1 MTPRPSSRPAIMDAA
16 LSCFAQNGY
25 DATRIRDIAQAA
37 GVSEGALYRHFP
49 SKEDM
54 ARELHLQAM
63 SLFGEEL
70 IAAARGDEPV
80 ESLRR
85 IAARVL
91 ALYRERPAAFVF
103 ALVQAP
109 PSALASMPA
118 DDLPIDIIA
127 GIIERARTQGTARDG
142 DARVLAACYLGCLLQ
157 PIALSLSAPGC
168 VHDVLADDSADATI
182 IEAALGAVG
191 MA

>member
-1 MTPRPSSRPAIMDAA
+1 MTPRPSSRAAIMDAA
-16 LSCFAQNGY
+16 LSCFAQSGY

-37 GVSEGALYRHFP
+37 GVSEGALYRHFA
-49 SKEDM
+49 SKEEL

-70 IAAARGDEPV
+70 VTAAQGGAPV

-85 IAARVL
+85 MAARVL

-109 PSALASMPA
+109 PAALASMPA
-118 DDLPIDIIA
+118 ENLPIDIIT
-127 GIIERARTQGTARDG
+127 GVIERVRAEGRGHSGST
-142 DARVLAACYLGCLLQ
+142 RVLAACYLGCLMQ
-157 PIALSLSAPGC
+157 PISLSLSAPGC

-182 IEAALGAVG
+182 VEAALGAIGV
-191 MA
+191 A

>member
-1 MTPRPSSRPAIMDAA
+1 MDAA
-16 LSCFAQNGY
+16 LFCFAQNGY

-70 IAAARGDEPV
+70 LAAAQGDEPV
-80 ESLRR
+80 ESLRHM
-85 IAARVL
+85 AARVL

-118 DDLPIDIIA
+118 HDLPIDTIA
-127 GIIERARTQGTARDG
+127 GVIERARTQGTARDG
-142 DARVLAACYLGCLLQ
+142 DARVLAACYLGCLMQ
-157 PIALSLSAPGC
+157 PIILSLSTPGC